1 MAERLEG
8 GPSKEVVRLNDKRT
22 QAALGQSNNT
32 PGLLSDI
39 PPEQL
44 SLVLSSQPSCSL
56 CLLIFATALLV
67 LRTSADNSS

>member
-39 PPEQL
+39 LPEQL
-44 SLVLSSQPSCSL
+44 SPVLSSQPSF
-56 CLLIFATALLV
+56 LIFATALLV